1 MLNQIMIEG
10 TGHTVDHH
18 FMIYTVTLNPALDK
32 TVEIPGMA
40 LDTVNR
46 ITEMR
51 TDPGGKGINVS
62 KVIAKLGGESCAAG
76 ILGGGSGKMLEKLL
90 EGEPFATRFRFVEGQ
105 TRTNLKIIDRE
116 GHTNTDINEPGL
128 TVTDA
133 DLDALLHELLAEL
146 RPGDIVVLAGSLP
159 KGAPQDTYRTWTAA
173 CKKAGARVFLDA
185 DGALLAEGLKAAPY
199 LIKPNDDE
207 LSRLAGK
214 KLETLEE
221 LTAEGRRLLERGI
234 ERVVISLGG
243 RGALYLRKGS
253 TIYAEGLKVPVGST
267 VGAGDSVV
275 AALAYAEA
283 QGLSEEEAV
292 RLSTAAGA
300 ANVMCSGTQAAE
312 REAVEALLP
321 KVRFSRLRP

>member
-1 MLNQIMIEG
+1 
-10 TGHTVDHH
+10 
-18 FMIYTVTLNPALDK
+18 MIYTVTLNPALDK

-62 KVIAKLGGESCAAG
+62 KVIAKLGGESCAVG
-76 ILGGGSGKMLEKLL
+76 ILGGESGKMLEKLL
-90 EGEPFATRFRFVEGQ
+90 EDENFTTRFRFVEGQ

-128 TVTDA
+128 TVTA
-133 DLDALLHELLAEL
+133 AELDALLRELLAEL

-159 KGAPQDTYRTWTAA
+159 KGAPQDTYRSWTAA
-173 CKKAGARVFLDA
+173 CKKVGARVFLDA
-185 DGALLAEGLKAAPY
+185 DGALLAEGLKAAPH
-199 LIKPNDDE
+199 LIKPNDGE

-221 LTAEGRRLLERGI
+221 LTAEGRKLLERGI

-253 TIYAEGLKVPVGST
+253 TIYAEGLRVPVGST

-321 KVRFSRLRP
+321 KVRFTRLRP

>member
-1 MLNQIMIEG
+1 
-10 TGHTVDHH
+10 
-18 FMIYTVTLNPALDK
+18 MIYTVTLNPALDK

-128 TVTDA
+128 TVTYA

>member
-1 MLNQIMIEG
+1 
-10 TGHTVDHH
+10 
-18 FMIYTVTLNPALDK
+18 MIYTVTLNPALDK

-62 KVIAKLGGESCAAG
+62 KVIAKLGGESCAVG

-90 EGEPFATRFRFVEGQ
+90 ENENFTTRFRFVEGQ

-116 GHTNTDINEPGL
+116 RHTNTDINEPGL

-133 DLDALLHELLAEL
+133 DLDALLRELLAEL

-159 KGAPQDTYRTWTAA
+159 KGAPQDTYRSWTAA

-185 DGALLAEGLKAAPY
+185 DGALLAEGIKAAPH
-199 LIKPNDDE
+199 LIKPNDGE

-221 LTAEGRRLLERGI
+221 LTAEGRKLLERGI

-253 TIYAEGLKVPVGST
+253 TIYAEGLRVPVGST

>member
-1 MLNQIMIEG
+1 MRK
-10 TGHTVDHH
+10 TGIIAVLA
-18 FMIYTVTLNPALDK
+18 FTLFSLQAL
-32 TVEIPGMA
+32 A
-40 LDTVNR
+40 LTLPEARQQGRVGE
-46 ITEMR
+46 TQ
-51 TDPGGKGINVS
+51 GGYLAA
-62 KVIAKLGGESCAAG
+62 IAQDSETLALVK
-76 ILGGGSGKMLEKLL
+76 K
-90 EGEPFATRFRFVEGQ
+90 
-105 TRTNLKIIDRE
+105 
-116 GHTNTDINEPGL
+116 INE
-128 TVTDA
+128 A
-133 DLDALLHELLAEL
+133 RSQRYQQLAQ
-146 RPGDIVVLAGSLP
+146 SNNLP
-159 KGAPQDTYRTWTAA
+159 SQEVA
-173 CKKAGARVFLDA
+173 
-185 DGALLAEGLKAAPY
+185 
-199 LIKPNDDE
+199 
-207 LSRLAGK
+207 RLAGK

>member
-1 MLNQIMIEG
+1 
-10 TGHTVDHH
+10 
-18 FMIYTVTLNPALDK
+18 MIYTVTLNPALDK

-116 GHTNTDINEPGL
+116 RHTNTDINEPGL

-133 DLDALLHELLAEL
+133 DLDALLRELLAEL

-159 KGAPQDTYRTWTAA
+159 KGAPQDTYRSWTAA

-185 DGALLAEGLKAAPY
+185 DGALLAEGIKAAPY

-207 LSRLAGK
+207 LSRLAGR
-214 KLETLEE
+214 KLETIEE
-221 LTAEGRRLLERGI
+221 LTAEGQKLLERGI

-253 TIYAEGLKVPVGST
+253 TIYAEGLRVPVGST

>member
-1 MLNQIMIEG
+1 
-10 TGHTVDHH
+10 
-18 FMIYTVTLNPALDK
+18 MIYTVTLNPALDK

-62 KVIAKLGGESCAAG
+62 KVIAKLGGESCAVG
-76 ILGGGSGKMLEKLL
+76 ILGGGSGKMLEKLI

-105 TRTNLKIIDRE
+105 TRTNIKIIDRE
-116 GHTNTDINEPGL
+116 RHTNTDINEPGL

-133 DLDALLHELLAEL
+133 DLDALLRELLAEV
-146 RPGDIVVLAGSLP
+146 RAGDIVVLAGSLP
-159 KGAPQDTYRTWTAA
+159 KGAPQDIYRSWTAA

-253 TIYAEGLKVPVGST
+253 TIYAEGLRVPVGST

>member
-1 MLNQIMIEG
+1 
-10 TGHTVDHH
+10 
-18 FMIYTVTLNPALDK
+18 MIYTVTLNPALDK

-46 ITEMR
+46 ITAMR

-133 DLDALLHELLAEL
+133 DLDALLRELLAEVHA
-146 RPGDIVVLAGSLP
+146 GDIVVLAGSLP

-292 RLSTAAGA
+292 RLS

>member
-1 MLNQIMIEG
+1 
-10 TGHTVDHH
+10 
-18 FMIYTVTLNPALDK
+18 MIYTVTLNPALDK

-62 KVIAKLGGESCAAG
+62 KVIAKLGGESCAVG
-76 ILGGGSGKMLEKLL
+76 ILGGESGKMLEKLL
-90 EGEPFATRFRFVEGQ
+90 EGKPFATRFRFVEGQ

-128 TVTDA
+128 TVTA
-133 DLDALLHELLAEL
+133 AELDALLRELLAEL

-185 DGALLAEGLKAAPY
+185 DGALLAEGIKAAPH
-199 LIKPNDDE
+199 LIKPNDGE

-221 LTAEGRRLLERGI
+221 LTTEGRKLLERGI

-253 TIYAEGLKVPVGST
+253 TIYAEGLRVPVGST

-283 QGLSEEEAV
+283 QGLSAEEAV

-321 KVRFSRLRP
+321 KVRFTRLRP

>member
-1 MLNQIMIEG
+1 
-10 TGHTVDHH
+10 
-18 FMIYTVTLNPALDK
+18 MIYTVTLNPALDK

-62 KVIAKLGGESCAAG
+62 KVIAKLGGESCAVG

-128 TVTDA
+128 TVTA
-133 DLDALLHELLAEL
+133 AELDALLRELLAEL
-146 RPGDIVVLAGSLP
+146 RLGDIVVLAGSLP
-159 KGAPQDTYRTWTAA
+159 KGAPQDTYRSWTAA

-185 DGALLAEGLKAAPY
+185 DGALLAEGIKAAPY

-221 LTAEGRRLLERGI
+221 LTAEGRKLLERGI

-253 TIYAEGLKVPVGST
+253 TIYAEGLRVPVGST

-292 RLSTAAGA
+292 RLSIAAGA

-321 KVRFSRLRP
+321 KVRFTRLRP

>member
-1 MLNQIMIEG
+1 
-10 TGHTVDHH
+10 
-18 FMIYTVTLNPALDK
+18 MIYTVTLNPALDK

-128 TVTDA
+128 TVTAA
-133 DLDALLHELLAEL
+133 DLDALLHDLLAEVHA
-146 RPGDIVVLAGSLP
+146 GDIVVLAGSLP
-159 KGAPQDTYRTWTAA
+159 KGAPQDTYRSWRAA
-173 CKKAGARVFLDA
+173 CKKAGAWVFLDA
-185 DGALLAEGLKAAPY
+185 DGALLAEGIKAAPY
-199 LIKPNDDE
+199 LIKPNDGE

-221 LTAEGRRLLERGI
+221 LTAEGRKLLERGI

-253 TIYAEGLKVPVGST
+253 TIYAEGLRVPVGST

-321 KVRFSRLRP
+321 KVRFTRLRP

>member
-1 MLNQIMIEG
+1 
-10 TGHTVDHH
+10 
-18 FMIYTVTLNPALDK
+18 MIYTVTLNPALDK

-128 TVTDA
+128 TVTAA
-133 DLDALLHELLAEL
+133 DLDALLHDLLAEVHA
-146 RPGDIVVLAGSLP
+146 GDIVVLAGSLP
-159 KGAPQDTYRTWTAA
+159 KGAPQDTYRSWTAA
-173 CKKAGARVFLDA
+173 CKKAGAWVFLDA
-185 DGALLAEGLKAAPY
+185 DGALLAEGIKAAPY
-199 LIKPNDDE
+199 LIKPNDGE

-221 LTAEGRRLLERGI
+221 LTAEGRKLLERGI

-253 TIYAEGLKVPVGST
+253 TIYAEGLRVPVGST
-267 VGAGDSVV
+267 VGAGTERGGGRPPLDRRRRGERHVQRHAGRRTRGRRG
-275 AALAYAEA
+275 AAPEGALYPSAAV
-283 QGLSEEEAV
+283 SAV
-292 RLSTAAGA
+292 RAASRCCKGKPGA
-300 ANVMCSGTQAAE
+300 PE
-312 REAVEALLP
+312 KR
-321 KVRFSRLRP
+321 

>member
-1 MLNQIMIEG
+1 
-10 TGHTVDHH
+10 
-18 FMIYTVTLNPALDK
+18 MIYTVTLNPALDK

-62 KVIAKLGGESCAAG
+62 KVIAKLGGDSRAVG
-76 ILGGGSGKMLEKLL
+76 ILGGESGRTLEKLL

-128 TVTDA
+128 TVTEA
-133 DLDALLHELLAEL
+133 DLDALLHDLLAEVHA
-146 RPGDIVVLAGSLP
+146 GDIVVLAGSLP
-159 KGAPQDTYRTWTAA
+159 KGAPQDTYRVWTSA

-185 DGALLAEGLKAAPY
+185 DGALLAEGLKAAPC

-207 LSRLAGK
+207 LSRLAGR

-243 RGALYLRKGS
+243 RGAL
-253 TIYAEGLKVPVGST
+253 
-267 VGAGDSVV
+267 
-275 AALAYAEA
+275 
-283 QGLSEEEAV
+283 
-292 RLSTAAGA
+292 
-300 ANVMCSGTQAAE
+300 
-312 REAVEALLP
+312 
-321 KVRFSRLRP
+321 

>member
-1 MLNQIMIEG
+1 
-10 TGHTVDHH
+10 
-18 FMIYTVTLNPALDK
+18 MIYTVTLNPALDK

-62 KVIAKLGGESCAAG
+62 KVIAKLGGDSRAVG
-76 ILGGGSGKMLEKLL
+76 ILGGESGRTLEKLL
-90 EGEPFATRFRFVEGQ
+90 ENENFTTQFRFVEGQ
-105 TRTNLKIIDRE
+105 TR
-116 GHTNTDINEPGL
+116 TNTDINEPGL

-133 DLDALLHELLAEL
+133 DLDALLNDLLAEVHA
-146 RPGDIVVLAGSLP
+146 GDIVVLAGSLP
-159 KGAPQDTYRTWTAA
+159 KGAPQDTYRVWTSA

-214 KLETLEE
+214 KLETIEE
-221 LTAEGRRLLERGI
+221 LTAEGQKLLESGI

-275 AALAYAEA
+275 AALAYAES
-283 QGLSEEEAV
+283 QDMSEEDAV
-292 RLSTAAGA
+292 RLSTATGA

-312 REAVEALLP
+312 RSVIEKLLP
-321 KVRFSRLRP
+321 KVRFSKL

>member
-1 MLNQIMIEG
+1 
-10 TGHTVDHH
+10 
-18 FMIYTVTLNPALDK
+18 MIYTVTLNPALDK

-62 KVIAKLGGESCAAG
+62 KVIAKLGGESCAVG
-76 ILGGGSGKMLEKLL
+76 ILGGESGKMLEKLL

-128 TVTDA
+128 TVTAA
-133 DLDALLHELLAEL
+133 DLDALLRELLAEL

-159 KGAPQDTYRTWTAA
+159 KGAPQDTYRSWTAA

-185 DGALLAEGLKAAPY
+185 DGALLAEGIKAAPH
-199 LIKPNDDE
+199 LIKPNDGE

-221 LTAEGRRLLERGI
+221 LTAEGRKLLERGI

-253 TIYAEGLKVPVGST
+253 TIYAEGLRVPVGST

-275 AALAYAEA
+275 AALAYAAA